1 MDHSD
6 ATANLVAQLL
16 VVTRSLV
23 ELTDRAMSD
32 SELSR
37 AAADVLVFAA
47 RQAARLVEDLV
58 SVRSHDAIRARDF
71 VQSTSS
77 TDLDRAYTDLECLA
91 EAAGM
96 VRAHGIG
103 SQYRAHL
110 AYLMRYAAESAC
122 TALERA
128 ERGMT
133 RTEAL
138 PGIAAAETALHI

>member
-6 ATANLVAQLL
+6 ATANPVAQLL

-71 VQSTSS
+71 VQSSS
-77 TDLDRAYTDLECLA
+77 SSDLDRAYTDLECLA

-96 VRAHGIG
+96 IRAHGIG
-103 SQYRAHL
+103 SQYRGHL

-128 ERGMT
+128 ERSMARVEPASNVT
-133 RTEAL
+133 AI
-138 PGIAAAETALHI
+138 PTALHT

>member
-6 ATANLVAQLL
+6 VTANPVAQLL

-47 RQAARLVEDLV
+47 RQAGRLVEDLV

-71 VQSTSS
+71 AQSTIS

-96 VRAHGIG
+96 IRAHGIG

-122 TALERA
+122 SALERA
-128 ERGMT
+128 ERSMVT
-133 RTEAL
+133 AELASSSTAL
-138 PGIAAAETALHI
+138 PTALHI